1 MCGQPHEN
9 TMPEDTQTASIDT
22 AEYDRFDRLDGADYD
37 RVDDFLKDRVD
48 FTAREWAIARLCA
61 DFRTG
66 TGVEM
71 TAIGENLP
79 ELVPFMDDEYT
90 RQAVYQAR
98 KSFEEKVREAGA
110 TFLYGA
116 YSDFLTADEVDDIA
130 YEATETARFLIEVEG
145 TTLSR
150 NAEVAAENRVQRA
163 MESVHEASTRL
174 RYDRCPHCGERLGD
188 DDADDIRERVEREVD
203 DVEAVI
209 EDEDAS
215 EEAVEAAIENLTAEL
230 REMAG

>member
-1 MCGQPHEN
+1 
-9 TMPEDTQTASIDT
+9 MPEDTQTASIDT

-37 RVDDFLKDRVD
+37 CVNDFLKDRVD

-71 TAIGENLP
+71 TKIGESLP
-79 ELVPFMDDEYT
+79 DLVSFMDDEYT

-98 KSFEEKVREAGA
+98 RSFEEKVRRAGA

-116 YSDFLTADEVDDIA
+116 YADFLTADEVDDIA
-130 YEATETARFLIEVEG
+130 YEATETARFLIEIEG

-150 NAEVAAENRVQRA
+150 DAEVTAENRVQQA
-163 MESVHEASTRL
+163 MESVHEASTGL

-188 DDADDIRERVEREVD
+188 EADADPDLRERVERRVD

-215 EEAVEAAIENLTAEL
+215 EEEVEAAIETLNAEL

>member
-1 MCGQPHEN
+1 
-9 TMPEDTQTASIDT
+9 MPEDTQTASIDT

-188 DDADDIRERVEREVD
+188 DADDIRERVEREVD

>member
-1 MCGQPHEN
+1 
-9 TMPEDTQTASIDT
+9 MPEDTQTASIDT
-22 AEYDRFDRLDGADYD
+22 AEYDRFDRLDGAEYD
-37 RVDDFLKDRVD
+37 RVNEFLRDCVA

-71 TAIGENLP
+71 TEIGENLP
-79 ELVPFMDDEYT
+79 DLVPFMDDEYT

-98 KSFEEKVREAGA
+98 NSFEEKVREAGT

-116 YSDFLTADEVDDIA
+116 YADFLTADEVDDIA

-150 NAEVAAENRVQRA
+150 DAETDVENRVQRA
-163 MESVHEASTRL
+163 MESVHEASTEL
-174 RYDRCPHCGERLGD
+174 RYDRCSHCGERLGD
-188 DDADDIRERVEREVD
+188 DAADLRERIEREVD
-203 DVEAVI
+203 DIEAVI
-209 EDEDAS
+209 EDGDAS
-215 EEAVEAAIENLTAEL
+215 EEAVEAAIEDLSAQL